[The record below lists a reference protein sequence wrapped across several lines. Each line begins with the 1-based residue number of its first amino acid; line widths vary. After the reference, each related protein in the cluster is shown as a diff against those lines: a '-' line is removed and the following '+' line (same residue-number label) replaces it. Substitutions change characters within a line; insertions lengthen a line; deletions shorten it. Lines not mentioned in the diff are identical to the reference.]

1 MDRLSP
7 SNLQNDF
14 GEYLRRLCIRRHTA
28 VRMEYGKWFNQAAVL
43 RAKLSGRIAAD
54 IS

>member
-7 SNLQNDF
+7 SNPQNDF
-14 GEYLRRLCIRRHTA
+14 GEYLRRLCIRPYTA
-28 VRMEYGKWFNQAAVL
+28 VRMEHGKWFNQAVVS
-43 RAKLSGRIAAD
+43 RSKFSGRIAAD